1 MTMRLSTEVLVIA
14 AGPAGAA
21 AAHWAAESGRM
32 VVLLEREAMPR
43 ERICGDALTPKA
55 VGHLAEMG
63 IDVTNSDFHQHH
75 GLRMTAHGQS
85 IGELDAIA
93 LDWGGRPP
101 LRGRVHGNCRG
112 PRSKGQARG
121 RHSGHCRDGLLL
133 GPGSKSRIL
142 LVRQDG
148 WRQG

>member
-1 MTMRLSTEVLVIA
+1 MTMRLSTEVLVIG

-21 AAHWAAESGRM
+21 AAHWAAASGRM

-85 IGELDAIA
+85 IELRWPTDHDHPNHGLVIRRRV
-93 LDWGGRPP
+93 LD
-101 LRGRVHGNCRG
+101 N
-112 PRSKGQARG
+112 
-121 RHSGHCRDGLLL
+121 
-133 GPGSKSRIL
+133 L
-142 LVRQDG
+142 LVEHALG
-148 WRQG
+148 AGLSLIHI